1 MSRIQQVFAVWP
13 YVAWLCGC
21 CRLTPCVVRSCPLPP
36 VLWFNS
42 WTVQVRCGVLR
53 ALWDH
58 AVLRRQ
64 LMALLSTA
72 LNWTANG
79 RMRLRLEAP
88 SSILSNTYRTHGR
101 HGIDI
106 GERGGAGWQGRRR
119 GFVVLDDR
127 GRQAPGRR
135 GVVVQYSMHSE
146 SHVCGLGCLVSVSV
160 LGRTVL
166 LLARAGAMRYA
177 SSSPLSECGAR
188 GTTTAF
194 ICATVATST

>member
-1 MSRIQQVFAVWP
+1 M
-13 YVAWLCGC
+13 
-21 CRLTPCVVRSCPLPP
+21 
-36 VLWFNS
+36 
-42 WTVQVRCGVLR
+42 
-53 ALWDH
+53 
-58 AVLRRQ
+58 
-64 LMALLSTA
+64 
-72 LNWTANG
+72 
-79 RMRLRLEAP
+79 
-88 SSILSNTYRTHGR
+88 
-101 HGIDI
+101 
-106 GERGGAGWQGRRR
+106 
-119 GFVVLDDR
+119 LDDR

-177 SSSPLSECGAR
+177 SMPPLPLSECGAR